1 MLSSQLLE
9 HYTSLSEVNAVSYR
23 AKIAAKI
30 VRTMCVIPE
39 YPALLR

>member
-9 HYTSLSEVNAVSYR
+9 HYTSLSEVNAASYR
-23 AKIAAKI
+23 VKIAAKN
-30 VRTMCVIPE
+30 VRTMCVILE